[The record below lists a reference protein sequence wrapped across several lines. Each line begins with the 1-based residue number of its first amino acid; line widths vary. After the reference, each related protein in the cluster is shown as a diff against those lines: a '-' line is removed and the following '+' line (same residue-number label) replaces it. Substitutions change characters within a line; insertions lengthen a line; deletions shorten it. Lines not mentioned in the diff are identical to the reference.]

1 MDRTK
6 LSDRKA
12 TFMLAATA
20 RSLGNDVNDY
30 TINRSSIRR
39 ERHKLRQDIS
49 QHLKNKFNPNTPLTV
64 HWDGKLLTD
73 LTGKELV
80 DRLPVFVSGLETNQL
95 LGVPKLISGT
105 GEAQATAVNQ
115 LLEDWG
121 VQHLIRALCFD
132 TTSTNTGHINGACP
146 LLEAKLGRN
155 LLYLACR
162 HHILELVLAC
172 VFTTSM
178 GPTSGPDVQIFKRFQ
193 KHWEYIDQSNFKPAV
208 VADDTHNSIADVK
221 DEAIDFAMKQLQTF
235 QPRDDYRELLEL
247 VIIFLG
253 GTPQRGIHFMAPGA
267 IHHARWMAKA
277 LYVLKIYLFRDQF
290 RLNAYENR
298 GIRDVCVFIVRL
310 YVKAWFTAP
319 DAISAPRNDLDFLR
333 NLKAYEDINSA
344 ISKAAVT
351 KFSGHLW
358 YVSEELV
365 ALALFD
371 SVISTDT
378 KRAMARVISEVE
390 GTENPPKRIKIV
402 TNSIKDMA
410 LTNFVTTNTMNFC
423 RCLDITTD
431 FLQADPDTWN
441 SRDDYKRALEITR
454 SLKVVNDTA
463 ERGVALIEEYNSL
476 LTNDEEQKQYLLQ
489 VVQDHRRRFPDA
501 KKSTLTSDTSES
513 YDH

>member
-1 MDRTK
+1 
-6 LSDRKA
+6 
-12 TFMLAATA
+12 
-20 RSLGNDVNDY
+20 
-30 TINRSSIRR
+30 
-39 ERHKLRQDIS
+39 
-49 QHLKNKFNPNTPLTV
+49 
-64 HWDGKLLTD
+64 
-73 LTGKELV
+73 
-80 DRLPVFVSGLETNQL
+80 
-95 LGVPKLISGT
+95 
-105 GEAQATAVNQ
+105 
-115 LLEDWG
+115 
-121 VQHLIRALCFD
+121 
-132 TTSTNTGHINGACP
+132 
-146 LLEAKLGRN
+146 
-155 LLYLACR
+155 
-162 HHILELVLAC
+162 
-172 VFTTSM
+172 
-178 GPTSGPDVQIFKRFQ
+178 
-193 KHWEYIDQSNFKPAV
+193 
-208 VADDTHNSIADVK
+208 
-221 DEAIDFAMKQLQTF
+221 MKQLQTF

-290 RLNAYENR
+290 RLTAYENR

-319 DAISAPRNDLDFLR
+319 DAISAPRNDLDFLQ

-378 KRAMARVISEVE
+378 KRAMARAISEAE

-431 FLQADPDTWN
+431 FLQADPDAWKP
-441 SRDDYKRALEITR
+441 RDDYAKAIDITR

-463 ERGVALIEEYNSL
+463 IEGCGSHRGIQL
-476 LTNDEEQKQYLLQ
+476 LADQ
-489 VVQDHRRRFPDA
+489 R
-501 KKSTLTSDTSES
+501 
-513 YDH
+513 